1 MVGITELMKS
11 MKQLRLFLNNVENVS
26 NQRGKDHPARP
37 RIITKVAP
45 SPGLDC
51 LCAETSLGW
60 IDALLPVYP
69 YETTRLSLQPLRKKK
84 NCRGFLGILSK
95 AD

>member
-45 SPGLDC
+45 SPG
-51 LCAETSLGW
+51 AEC
-60 IDALLPVYP
+60 IYA
-69 YETTRLSLQPLRKKK
+69 
-84 NCRGFLGILSK
+84 
-95 AD
+95 